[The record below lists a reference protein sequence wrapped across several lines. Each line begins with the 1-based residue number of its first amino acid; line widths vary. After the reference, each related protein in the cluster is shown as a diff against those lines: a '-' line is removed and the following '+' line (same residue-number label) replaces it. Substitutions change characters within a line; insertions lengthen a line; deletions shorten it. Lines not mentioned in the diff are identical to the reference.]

1 VLSRGKQTPNP
12 DGQRSTSVNV
22 HSRATLDLLTSR
34 VPNSDIARARH
45 LDSTTSPGPHSATS
59 ASGLRGSRNTR
70 LQVFCCWS
78 PRLPNPRHSGFVPP
92 VPPGIDGPDQIEE
105 SPFAISTC
113 MGFLHSPTPIRRY
126 AMAKGSFCCL
136 RVNSLSSSSRSNDP
150 LDFARLHD
158 DSVRRFS
165 SSMKRSPLRHLPP
178 VRLQLG

>member
-1 VLSRGKQTPNP
+1 MVKGQPRGM
-12 DGQRSTSVNV
+12 STRDTN
-22 HSRATLDLLTSR
+22 LDLSTPR
-34 VPNSDIARARH
+34 VPNSEIKQACH
-45 LDSTTSPGPHSATS
+45 LGCTTLPGSHSATS

-70 LQVFCCWS
+70 LQAFCCWS

-126 AMAKGSFCCL
+126 AMAQGFLRCL
-136 RVNSLSSSSRSNDP
+136 RVNSLRPSSRSNDP
-150 LDFARLHD
+150 LDFAGLHD

-178 VRLQLG
+178 V